1 MVMVAVQRERSD
13 DVVVDYADAIHG
25 VGGQVHLAG
34 TNLTCGVLVHHS
46 TNLFGVFRPT
56 FFFCQNTQKAKF
68 IFTSK
73 FKFILLQVSPP
84 GEKKKSHSF
93 FLKSTDIFIHKLRLI
108 AKQCLTKNCGVYLR
122 AVCHTLLSSSSLSLS
137 ELGREMNININSIY

>member
-1 MVMVAVQRERSD
+1 MQGVFTQVSTTLLKCWVLISNLGTLGVLHIYMVMVAVQRERSD

-46 TNLFGVFRPT
+46 TNLFCVFRPT

-73 FKFILLQVSPP
+73 FKFILLQVSPL
-84 GEKKKSHSF
+84 GEKKKSHSI
-93 FLKSTDIFIHKLRLI
+93 FLEE
-108 AKQCLTKNCGVYLR
+108 Y
-122 AVCHTLLSSSSLSLS
+122 
-137 ELGREMNININSIY
+137 